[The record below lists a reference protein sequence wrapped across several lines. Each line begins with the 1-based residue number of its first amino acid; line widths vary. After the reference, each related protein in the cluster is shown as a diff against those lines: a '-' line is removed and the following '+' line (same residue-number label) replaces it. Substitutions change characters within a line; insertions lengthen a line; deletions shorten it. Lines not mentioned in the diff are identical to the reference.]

1 MGRLQYEN
9 SRLLARELTSR
20 FFFLAVHVALILC
33 AWQASSQQS
42 WAQSK
47 QEDSR
52 AVLLEFTPYP
62 LRPPQVDSP
71 RATLRSFI
79 ADTNAGINRM
89 RHEVS
94 PEAIRRSMR
103 RAALTLDL
111 SAIPLATRESIG
123 TEKALLLNE
132 ILDRIELP
140 DFEKIPDAASVTE
153 TGLTQWTVPDTEL
166 TIVQI
171 QEGPRTGAFLFSRRT
186 VELLEQFYE
195 LARPLPYK
203 AGASIGAYED
213 FIYGPGLLL
222 PRTWVDNL
230 PLWSRTVVAGQTLW
244 QWISLALLLAFV
256 VIATGIVYICG
267 KWWDKK
273 FLGVSALLQF
283 GKPLTSI
290 FVILAMPLVS
300 ILAGDAINVTG
311 IPLIGIEFVVTAAT
325 YGAAAWLAAQIVSR
339 IGEGV
344 INSKRLRSAS
354 LNSQLIR
361 TVTRLVAVVVVIYIA
376 VVAAESFGIPVAPLI
391 AGLGVGA
398 LAIALAVR
406 PTLENI
412 IGGFILFADKPI
424 RVGDFCSFGD
434 KTGTVEEIGIRSTQL
449 RAIDRTTISVPNAQF
464 ANMEI
469 VNWARCDEMLINEV
483 IGLRYETTADQLR
496 YFLAKLREM
505 LHAHPRINSETVRVR
520 FSGYGDSSL
529 NVTIRVYAQT
539 REWNDFQAIREDV
552 FLRVYDLVNEAGTGF
567 AFPSRT
573 IYMGKDE
580 GLDTETAQRAADQ
593 VKGWRSS
600 SQLPFPRF
608 SPEAL
613 EKIDG
618 TLDYP
623 PRGSV
628 DAFRPEGAEPQ
639 AEEPLSKETE
649 TVSKQ
654 DGGKDT

>member
-1 MGRLQYEN
+1 LEEKLVQLRYGKSKLPAGVR
-9 SRLLARELTSR
+9 SSR
-20 FFFLAVHVALILC
+20 FFLLVVSLVVILLAWEAF
-33 AWQASSQQS
+33 SQQS

-47 QEDSR
+47 QEDTR
-52 AVLLEFTPYP
+52 AVLLDFELDP
-62 LRPPQVDSP
+62 LRPPELDSP
-71 RATLRSFI
+71 HATLRSFI
-79 ADTNAGINRM
+79 ANTTEGINRM
-89 RHEVS
+89 RREAS
-94 PEAIRRSMR
+94 PEAIRRAIR

-111 SAIPLATRESIG
+111 SDIPLATRESVG
-123 TEKALLLNE
+123 TEKVLLLKE
-132 ILDRIELP
+132 ILDRVEIP
-140 DFEKIPDAASVTE
+140 AFENIPNAASVME
-153 TGLTQWTVPDTEL
+153 TGLTQWTIPKTEL

-171 QEGPRTGAFLFSRRT
+171 QEGPRAGDFLFSSRT
-186 VELLEQFYE
+186 VLLLEQFYE
-195 LARPLPYK
+195 LVKPLPYK
-203 AGASIGAYED
+203 PGASVRAYED
-213 FIYGPGLLL
+213 FLYGPGPLL
-222 PRTWVDNL
+222 PRSWVDGL
-230 PLWSRTVVAGQTLW
+230 PLWSHTVIAHQTLW
-244 QWISLALLLAFV
+244 QWISMALILAFV
-256 VIATGIVYICG
+256 VIATVIVYACG
-267 KWWDKK
+267 KWWDEK
-273 FLGVSALLQF
+273 FQGVSALIQF

-290 FVILAMPLVS
+290 FVILTMPLIS
-300 ILAGDAINVTG
+300 ILVDDAINFTG
-311 IPLIGIEFVVTAAT
+311 IPRVGLEFIILIAT
-325 YGAAAWLAAQIVSR
+325 YGAAAWLAALIISR

-361 TVTRLVAVVVVIYIA
+361 TITRLIALIVVIYVA
-376 VVAAESFGIPVAPLI
+376 VVAAESFGIPIAPLI
-391 AGLGVGA
+391 AGLGIGG

-412 IGGFILFADKPI
+412 IGGFILFADKPV
-424 RVGDFCSFGD
+424 RVGDFCSFGN
-434 KTGTVEEIGIRSTQL
+434 KRGTVVEIGMRSTQL
-449 RAIDRTTISVPNAQF
+449 RAVDRTIISVPNAQF
-464 ANMEI
+464 AN
-469 VNWARCDEMLINEV
+469 
-483 IGLRYETTADQLR
+483 LRYETTADQLR

-539 REWNDFQAIREDV
+539 REWNDFHAIREDV

-593 VKGWRSS
+593 VKGWRTS

>member
-20 FFFLAVHVALILC
+20 FFFLAVPVALILC
-33 AWQASSQQS
+33 AWQASTQQS
-42 WAQSK
+42 WAQTE
-47 QEDSR
+47 QEGTR

-62 LRPPQVDSP
+62 LRPPEVDSP

-79 ADTNAGINRM
+79 ASANEGIKRM
-89 RHEVS
+89 RHEAS
-94 PEAIRRSMR
+94 PEAIKRTMR

-111 SAIPLATRESIG
+111 GQIPLATRESIG
-123 TEKALLLNE
+123 TEKVLLLKE
-132 ILDRIELP
+132 ILDRIEIP
-140 DFEKIPDAASVTE
+140 AFEKIPDAASVTE
-153 TGLTQWTVPDTEL
+153 NGLTEWAIPNTEI
-166 TIVQI
+166 TIIRI
-171 QEGPRTGAFLFSRRT
+171 QEGERAGAFLFSGRT
-186 VELLEQFYE
+186 VALLEQFYE
-195 LARPLPYK
+195 LAESLPYK
-203 AGASIGAYED
+203 PGATIGAYEG
-213 FIYGPGLLL
+213 FLYGPGSLL
-222 PRTWVDNL
+222 PRSWVDGL
-230 PLWSRTVVAGQTLW
+230 PVWSHTVVAGQTLW
-244 QWISLALLLAFV
+244 QWIGLALLLAFV
-256 VIATGIVYICG
+256 VIATGIIYTCG
-267 KWWDKK
+267 RWWDNK
-273 FLGVSALLQF
+273 FQGVRALVQF
-283 GKPLTSI
+283 GRPLTSI
-290 FVILAMPLVS
+290 FVIFTMPLVS
-300 ILAGDAINVTG
+300 ILVDDAINITG
-311 IPLIGIEFVVTAAT
+311 IPLIGVKLVITTAT
-325 YGAAAWLAAQIVSR
+325 YGAAAWLAAQIISR
-339 IGEGV
+339 IGEGI
-344 INSKRLRSAS
+344 INSKHLRSAS

-361 TVTRLVAVVVVIYIA
+361 TVARLVALIVVIYIA
-376 VVAAESFGIPVAPLI
+376 VVAAESFGIPIAPLI
-391 AGLGVGA
+391 AGLGVGG

-434 KTGTVEEIGIRSTQL
+434 KTGTVEEIGMRSTQL

-539 REWNDFQAIREDV
+539 REWNDFHAIREDV

-580 GLDTETAQRAADQ
+580 GLDTETAQSAADQ

-639 AEEPLSKETE
+639 AAEPLSKETE